1 VDISH
6 ININSCAQYVLD
18 RECPLSQSVTTIVV
32 VVIVVIVLKPHG
44 TEEVDKI
51 THNLPMLFPVSSLAI
66 RFSCLPILFFKIYQ
80 PTIQPTLTISM
91 SLAIAAA
98 CNAV

>member
-18 RECPLSQSVTTIVV
+18 RECPLSQSGATIVV
-32 VVIVVIVLKPHG
+32 VVVVVVLKPHG

-51 THNLPMLFPVSSLAI
+51 THNLPRLFLVSSLAI
-66 RFSCLPILFFKIYQ
+66 RFFCLPKFNKLFHQ
-80 PTIQPTLTISM
+80 PTIQPTFTISM

>member
-1 VDISH
+1 VHISH

-18 RECPLSQSVTTIVV
+18 RECPLSQSGTTIVV
-32 VVIVVIVLKPHG
+32 VVVVIVVLKPRG

-51 THNLPMLFPVSSLAI
+51 THNLPRLFPVSSLAI
-66 RFSCLPILFFKIYQ
+66 RFSCLLKFNKLFHQ
-80 PTIQPTLTISM
+80 PTIQPTFTISM

>member
-1 VDISH
+1 
-6 ININSCAQYVLD
+6 
-18 RECPLSQSVTTIVV
+18 
-32 VVIVVIVLKPHG
+32 
-44 TEEVDKI
+44 VDKI